1 MAGQGSYQETVGLIR
16 PVAHQDAV
24 ETGLLMGLGK
34 TGDVRLVEDRPLR
47 GMDFRGQSMADHT
60 DELNAHA
67 ENLVRGRMAMRFES
81 K

>member
-1 MAGQGSYQETVGLIR
+1 
-16 PVAHQDAV
+16 
-24 ETGLLMGLGK
+24 MGLGK

-47 GMDFRGQSMADHT
+47 GMDFRGQSMADHA